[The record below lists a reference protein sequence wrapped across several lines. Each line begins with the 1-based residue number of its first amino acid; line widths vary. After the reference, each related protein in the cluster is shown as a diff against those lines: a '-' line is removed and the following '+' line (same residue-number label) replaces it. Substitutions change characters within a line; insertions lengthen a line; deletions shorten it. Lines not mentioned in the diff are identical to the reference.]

1 MSAPATARL
10 DASAGR
16 LPCLLAFDTSTERL
30 AMAVTGAHGMLTQ
43 TVPGGAAASAGL
55 LPLLREM
62 LQQLGLPLQAL
73 QAVAFGRGPGA
84 FTGLRTSCA
93 VAQGLAWGLDLPVLP
108 IDSLLIVA
116 DDALAQWRAGQPAA
130 RPDAQDFAVDVA
142 VDARME
148 QAYCASY
155 CWQQAGWHCTQ
166 PPALRDL
173 KDLRGHSSW
182 QAGSAWALLPQ
193 DSPAVSGQR
202 RPPWTEQDRAAA
214 LARLAVA
221 AWAAGQALDPAQA
234 LPSYLRDRVALT
246 TAERLAARGKT

>member
-1 MSAPATARL
+1 MNTPAPARL
-10 DASAGR
+10 EAGAGP
-16 LPCLLAFDTSTERL
+16 LPCLLAFDTSTEQL
-30 AMAVTGAHGMLTQ
+30 AMAVTGAHGVLCQ

-62 LQQLGLPLQAL
+62 MQQLGLPLQAL

-116 DDALAQWRAGQPAA
+116 DDALAQWRARQPVGG
-130 RPDAQDFAVDVA
+130 PDVPDFAVDVA

-155 CWQQAGWHCTQ
+155 SWQSAGWQCTQ
-166 PPALRDL
+166 PPALQDL
-173 KDLRGHSSW
+173 QDLRVHSGW

-193 DSPAVSGQR
+193 DVPAAQGR
-202 RPPWTEQDRAAA
+202 RQPPWLEQDRAAA
-214 LARLAVA
+214 LARLALA
-221 AWAAGQALDPAQA
+221 AWAAGQGLDPAQA

-246 TAERLAARGKT
+246 TAERLAARGKS